1 MFSFQLLKMLLHPPS
16 AKNTLNFLLKQM
28 LAVDKA
34 YIWKCITEYN
44 PISSQKQNIG
54 AGLIDAVNFNETC
67 TKLNTIK

>member
-34 YIWKCITEYN
+34 YI
-44 PISSQKQNIG
+44 
-54 AGLIDAVNFNETC
+54 
-67 TKLNTIK
+67 